1 MTIEKFQQLKTQY
14 ININQ
19 KIQELMARKK
29 VAIEDKNN
37 ILKKYKVSET
47 KQLEEIFIKKQSKI
61 EKLAQEIETFN
72 ENSSKKLLEL
82 EKYLIV

>member
-61 EKLAQEIETFN
+61 
-72 ENSSKKLLEL
+72 
-82 EKYLIV
+82 VPC